1 MRLPIWLYRYRLG
14 WLLGNRF
21 LLLVHKGRKSG
32 LPRQAVLEVVGYHED
47 TGVYVVAAA
56 WGEKAD
62 WYLNILKT
70 PVVWVRAGRKRFK
83 AVASR
88 LPEDHAQFELQ
99 LYARR
104 HPIAFRQLAG
114 LMFDLSTGSRPGDD
128 LYRAFVRSIPL
139 VALRPIS
146 E

>member
-32 LPRQAVLEVVGYHED
+32 LPRQAVLEIVGYHED

-88 LPEDHAQFELQ
+88 LPEDHAQLELQ
-99 LYARR
+99 LYVRR

-114 LMFDLSTGSRPGDD
+114 LMFDLSTGSRQGDD

-139 VALRPIS
+139 VALRQIS